1 MFHLGSYFYNRL
13 IEEENVFRQMIKI
26 FEYLY
31 YCQYRMFA
39 LVKRIGEKDENLAS
53 LFYSL
58 LLLET
63 SYMKFEDFLS
73 EYNKEIS
80 SKSFKNNLKKYSGI
94 LNQDF
99 KKYFF
104 MDSLQNK

>member
-1 MFHLGSYFYNRL
+1 
-13 IEEENVFRQMIKI
+13 
-26 FEYLY
+26 
-31 YCQYRMFA
+31 
-39 LVKRIGEKDENLAS
+39 
-53 LFYSL
+53 
-58 LLLET
+58 
-63 SYMKFEDFLS
+63 MKFEDFLS

-104 MDSLQNK
+104 RDSLQSK